1 MEALKSKSKDRYSTC
16 YKIKQKLVSPQKKTN
31 LEPLNLLPFR
41 EVVTVSFKKK
51 TFLEILIYAKQR
63 QTENYETPCLT
74 LYSPFMFFAI
84 LPLK

>member
-41 EVVTVSFKKK
+41 EVVTVSFKKRHFWK
-51 TFLEILIYAKQR
+51 F
-63 QTENYETPCLT
+63 
-74 LYSPFMFFAI
+74 
-84 LPLK
+84 